1 MDVKRYKD
9 AVYSVIGAAMA
20 VHREL
25 GYGLQEGIYN
35 EALLMEL
42 RDRNVRS
49 ESEVELICYYKGRQ
63 MQKRYRMDLVAGD
76 IIVELK
82 AVSKILDEHRAQLF
96 NYLRLTGKPI
106 GLLVNFG
113 RRGLYSERYAFDK
126 ENNECVLLDKDMNP
140 YYVK

>member
-1 MDVKRYKD
+1 
-9 AVYSVIGAAMA
+9 
-20 VHREL
+20 
-25 GYGLQEGIYN
+25 
-35 EALLMEL
+35 MEL
-42 RDRNVRS
+42 RERNVS
-49 ESEVELICYYKGRQ
+49 AESEVELICYYKGRQ

>member
-1 MDVKRYKD
+1 MDIKRYKD

-42 RDRNVRS
+42 RDRNVRA

-113 RRGLYSERYAFDK
+113 KQGLMCERYAFDK
-126 ENNECVLLDKDMNP
+126 SSNECYLLNRNMEP
-140 YYVK
+140 FHG